1 MSGDKDHDSHR
12 AGVLVGAGTGLLLLA
27 CCALP
32 LLICCGLPLL
42 AAGGALAGIGG
53 FLGNPWLI
61 GAGIAVGV
69 GDGHAVTTEG
79 HLEDGVTAGVDKPQ
93 VGLSARASFEGP
105 VRLSSSSSGVP

>member
-69 GDGHAVTTEG
+69 GDG
-79 HLEDGVTAGVDKPQ
+79 
-93 VGLSARASFEGP
+93 LSLIHISEPTRPRFGSRMP
-105 VRLSSSSSGVP
+105 SSA